1 MKIIASGS
9 GIVNDSGWSMG
20 SPGAVIIKNND
31 EAVLWDPMRN
41 LSQIVFDS
49 WHFDYFT
56 CRLEV
61 TTNINLP
68 GRGPDV
74 RSAGGGG
81 KKGGG
86 STYVVPQN
94 GASDYLLSQHN
105 LGYIPV
111 ALGYVPSLDKA
122 LSSSIVIPNGDSFRV
137 ITLITTSSQI
147 WLSEQYFIGQSGL
160 PAFSAQVKVM
170 IMDQGID
177 RNGPPS
183 DAAAASFYA
192 SPNRVVLG
200 GGKIDTE
207 RQYFVISKGVGHK
220 MFVKPSVQMAITLNT
235 HYRDPQRQGSKPAA
249 ATRITAYQDGAAIY
263 NAQNECGYWAG
274 NTGDWPHYLT
284 SGETVG
290 LNPK

>member
-9 GIVNDSGWSMG
+9 GIVNAYSWSMG
-20 SPGAVIIKNND
+20 SPGAAIIRNDD
-31 EAVLWDPMRN
+31 EAVLWNPLGN
-41 LSQIVFDS
+41 LSQIVFSS

-61 TTNINLP
+61 TANINLP

-74 RSAGGGG
+74 RHASGG
-81 KKGGG
+81 KKSGG

-105 LGYIPV
+105 LGYVPV

-137 ITLITTSSQI
+137 ITLVTTFSQI

-160 PAFSAQVKVM
+160 PAFSAEVKVM

-177 RNGPPS
+177 SSSAPS

-192 SPNRVVLG
+192 SPNRVILG

-207 RQYFVISKGVGHK
+207 RQYFVISKGTGHR
-220 MFVKPSVQMAITLNT
+220 MFVKPSIQMASAFNT
-235 HYRDPQRQGSKPAA
+235 FQTGSHPASKPAA
-249 ATRITAYQDGAAIY
+249 ATRMTAYQDGTAVY
-263 NAQNECGYWAG
+263 NTENAG
-274 NTGDWPHYLT
+274 GGWVRGAGDWPLYSI